1 MCDCALNT
9 SGDFGYVACGVRG
22 LYRCANCNFCKD
34 TIHSWHVLLCHEN
47 TASKHSVLAGM
58 HALHELIEQLHADEQ
73 QLVLANPSRKVQA
86 QLKRVK
92 LLNEIGPE
100 NVFVRTTDAVKF
112 CQHKVRQMMAKKISA
127 KDLEEGVAMI
137 RRSDSIHS
145 ADGKTSVGQ
154 GPEKVS
160 AV

>member
-1 MCDCALNT
+1 
-9 SGDFGYVACGVRG
+9 
-22 LYRCANCNFCKD
+22 
-34 TIHSWHVLLCHEN
+34 
-47 TASKHSVLAGM
+47 M
-58 HALHELIEQLHADEQ
+58 HALHELIEQLRADDQ

-112 CQHKVRQMMAKKISA
+112 CQYKVREMRALKA
-127 KDLEEGVAMI
+127 AAADLEEGIAMI
-137 RRSDSIHS
+137 RRSDSSHS
-145 ADGKTSVGQ
+145 AEKAGANSDGA

-160 AV
+160 HM